1 MVCQPAF
8 LDNHLPRIIP
18 ATVGWAFP
26 HQSSVKKMSPQTCL
40 QANMM
45 ETFFFNVGSL
55 CLADKWK
62 VFTGESRITLVVC
75 EKKKKKHPGI
85 WL

>member
-1 MVCQPAF
+1 
-8 LDNHLPRIIP
+8 
-18 ATVGWAFP
+18 
-26 HQSSVKKMSPQTCL
+26 
-40 QANMM
+40 M

-75 EKKKKKHPGI
+75 EKKKKKTSWNLAVKMLEGPCEHVENSWI
-85 WL
+85 VHTRQ